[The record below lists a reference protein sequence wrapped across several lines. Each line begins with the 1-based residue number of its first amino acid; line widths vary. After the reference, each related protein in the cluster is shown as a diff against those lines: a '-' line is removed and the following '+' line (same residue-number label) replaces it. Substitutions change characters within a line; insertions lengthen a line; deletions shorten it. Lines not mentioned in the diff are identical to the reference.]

1 MKVGRKLATKLLNA
15 SKFVL
20 GFGDADIS
28 IAPTHAV
35 DQAMLQR
42 LADVVDEAT
51 KAFESYDY
59 ARALERTESFFWWFC
74 DDYVELVKTR
84 AYATHGEE
92 AALSARVALR
102 RALSAL
108 HRLFAP
114 ILPFV
119 AEEVWSWWQEGS
131 VHRASWP
138 VRNELHGTGFTVH
151 PDSFLDPVCNTLGE
165 IRRAKTEAKVSQR
178 AVVSNVVVTGSEA
191 AISAI
196 TDAWAD
202 IADAGSVQN
211 WSTQIDESRT
221 EPTVQVTLAP
231 AEQ

>member
-20 GFGDADIS
+20 GFGDADIT
-28 IAPTHAV
+28 IEPTHAV

-84 AYATHGEE
+84 AYATHGEDG
-92 AALSARVALR
+92 ALSARVALR

-119 AEEVWSWWQEGS
+119 TEEVWSWWQEGS
-131 VHRASWP
+131 VHRAPWP
-138 VRNELHGTGFTVH
+138 QRNELHGTGFTVH
-151 PDSFLDPVCNTLGE
+151 PDSFLDPVCATLGE

-191 AISAI
+191 AIGAI
-196 TDAWAD
+196 TDAWPD

-211 WSTQIDESRT
+211 WSTQIDEART
-221 EPTVQVTLAP
+221 EPSVQVTLAP